1 MSRKNL
7 KIFRMKNK
15 LSLVCIIF
23 FSAFLLLSCGSKTLE
38 GTWCQ
43 IRSIENANG
52 DRTEITKNKI
62 FQYIGRSI
70 YDSIGTPI
78 PFMDT
83 SIQINE
89 KDSTIHELKM
99 MFLEGEK
106 YVAATAFKENTYK
119 FHLVNEDELIL
130 GRAKYYRISEDDVD
144 NYIEGELKKRKQE
157 EEEYKEL
164 KKSFSKQEYLYG
176 IWEYSGNGV
185 EAKYIINDNDKYSFY
200 SNVGGLENGNWSGGP
215 ESITFQTEGGFV
227 TARGSVTE
235 DGELSVGNMV
245 FTKN

>member
-1 MSRKNL
+1 
-7 KIFRMKNK
+7 MKNK

-38 GTWCQ
+38 GIWCTYKSLESADGE
-43 IRSIENANG
+43 RM
-52 DRTEITKNKI
+52 EINKNKQ
-62 FQYIGRSI
+62 FHYFKYLLN
-70 YDSIGTPI
+70 YDSNGTPI
-78 PFMDT
+78 PNMDT

-99 MFLEGEK
+99 LYLEGDK
-106 YVAATAFKENTYK
+106 YEADPDFKETTYK
-119 FHLVNEDELIL
+119 FHLINEDELII
-130 GRAKYYRISEDDVD
+130 GNSKYYRISEDDVD

-185 EAKYIINDNDKYSFY
+185 EAKYIINDNNEYSFY
-200 SNVGGLENGNWSGGP
+200 SDLLGDSGFEKGNWSGGP
-215 ESITFQTEGGFV
+215 ESITFQTEDGFG

>member
-1 MSRKNL
+1 M
-7 KIFRMKNK
+7 
-15 LSLVCIIF
+15 
-23 FSAFLLLSCGSKTLE
+23 
-38 GTWCQ
+38 
-43 IRSIENANG
+43 
-52 DRTEITKNKI
+52 
-62 FQYIGRSI
+62 
-70 YDSIGTPI
+70 
-78 PFMDT
+78 
-83 SIQINE
+83 
-89 KDSTIHELKM
+89 
-99 MFLEGEK
+99 
-106 YVAATAFKENTYK
+106 
-119 FHLVNEDELIL
+119 
-130 GRAKYYRISEDDVD
+130 
-144 NYIEGELKKRKQE
+144 
-157 EEEYKEL
+157 